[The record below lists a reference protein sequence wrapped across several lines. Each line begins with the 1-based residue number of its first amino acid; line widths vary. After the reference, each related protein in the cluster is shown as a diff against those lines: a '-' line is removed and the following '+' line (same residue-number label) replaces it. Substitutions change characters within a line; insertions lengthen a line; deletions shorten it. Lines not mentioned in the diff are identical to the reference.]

1 MKIMQIMTKESQ
13 LRDEIRTLTGQ
24 LYASYGNIKRLV
36 EENKRLTEEIKDLKF
51 TTAKEYMEEV
61 NEKFEKTLKSLDDE
75 EQEVTMSD
83 LDYLRD
89 P

>member
-13 LRDEIRTLTGQ
+13 LKDEIRTLTGQ

-36 EENKRLTEEIKDLKF
+36 EENKRLTEELRDLKF
-51 TTAKEYMEEV
+51 TTAKEYMED
-61 NEKFEKTLKSLDDE
+61 TE

-83 LDYLRD
+83 LEHLRD

>member
-1 MKIMQIMTKESQ
+1 MKITQTMTRES
-13 LRDEIRTLTGQ
+13 LLKDEIATLTGQ

-36 EENKRLTEEIKDLKF
+36 EENKRLTQELKDLKF
-51 TTAKEYMEEV
+51 TTAQEYI
-61 NEKFEKTLKSLDDE
+61 E

-83 LDYLRD
+83 LEHLRD

>member
-1 MKIMQIMTKESQ
+1 MQIMTKESQ
-13 LRDEIRTLTGQ
+13 LKDEIRTLTGQ

-36 EENKRLTEEIKDLKF
+36 EENKRLTEELRDLKF

-83 LDYLRD
+83 LEHLRD